1 MSNGKNLRVV
11 ADRVEVLMGEI
22 GREAAP
28 AVRDKCDELVRSLMD
43 LYGAGLGRLLEIVAG
58 SPSPV
63 ANPAAAASPGTAAN
77 SATPADARLAGM
89 PEELIERL
97 ADDDLVASLLVL
109 HGLHPWNLERRI
121 DRALAR
127 VRPFLGTHAGDVHLL
142 GVQDGVVRL
151 RLAGSCNGCP
161 SSAVTMELSIR
172 TAILEAAPEVTD
184 IQVEGLAP
192 EAAAHDAEAVASRLV
207 QIEGI
212 TGRAAATLDCPVPGA
227 AVVGGS
233 LAQAGDQAEAP
244 AHG

>member
-22 GREAAP
+22 GREADP

-43 LYGAGLGRLLEIVAG
+43 LYGAGLGRLLELVAET
-58 SPSPV
+58 PL
-63 ANPAAAASPGTAAN
+63 PAVEP
-77 SATPADARLAGM
+77 PAAGM
-89 PEELIERL
+89 PDALIERL

-109 HGLHPWNLERRI
+109 HGLHPWTIERRI

-127 VRPFLGTHAGDVHLL
+127 VRPFLGSHAGDVHLL

-207 QIEGI
+207 QIQGV
-212 TGRAAATLDCPVPGA
+212 TGRSGVTLDCPVPGA

-233 LAQAGDQAEAP
+233 MAQAGDQGEAP